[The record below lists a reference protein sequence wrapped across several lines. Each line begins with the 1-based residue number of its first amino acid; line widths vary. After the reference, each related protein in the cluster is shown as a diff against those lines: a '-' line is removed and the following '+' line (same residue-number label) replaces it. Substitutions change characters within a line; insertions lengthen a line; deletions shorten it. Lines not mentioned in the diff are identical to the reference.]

1 MLYDYQLEALSKLRN
16 GNILVGGVGSGKSRT
31 GIAYYIRS
39 IGGES
44 EGICGV
50 HEGRPVL
57 YIITTARKRD
67 DREWDLDLAAF
78 GLFVGNGVV
87 VDSWNNIRKYS
98 NVTGGF
104 FLFDEQRVVGSGT
117 WVKSFLRI
125 SRRNRWILLTA
136 TPGDSWSDYIPVFV
150 ANGFY
155 RNRTEFLQR
164 HAVWNRYTKYPKIDR
179 WIEED
184 RLRQLR
190 DSITVHMNYRTKN
203 HIHRQDVFVNYNE
216 EFYKKVWKN
225 RWNPYTSLPIENAS
239 ELCYTARR
247 IVNSDPSRISA
258 VTEILE
264 EHPMLIVFY
273 NYDYELE
280 DLKYFAERRAI
291 EYAEYNG
298 HVHQPVPNGNEWLY
312 FVNYMAGA
320 EAWNCITTD
329 SMVFYSLSYSYKT
342 MTQAAGRIDRN
353 NTPFSDLYYF
363 YLRSKAPIDLG
374 ISRTLKYK
382 KDFNAKDFVGKW

>member
-39 IGGES
+39 VGGDM
-44 EGICGV
+44 EGDRGV
-50 HEGRPVL
+50 PEGVPVL

-67 DREWDLDLAAF
+67 DKEWDLDLAAF
-78 GLFVGNGVV
+78 GLSVGEGVV
-87 VDSWNNIRKYS
+87 VDSWNNIRKYA
-98 NVTGGF
+98 NVFGGF

-136 TPGDSWSDYIPVFV
+136 TPGDTWSDYIPVFI

-179 WIEED
+179 WVEED
-184 RLRQLR
+184 RLIQLR

-203 HIHRQDVFVNYNE
+203 CIHRQDILVDYNE
-216 EFYKKVWKN
+216 ELYKKIWKN

-239 ELCYTARR
+239 ELCYIARK
-247 IVNSDPSRISA
+247 VANSDPSRISA
-258 VTEILE
+258 LTGILE
-264 EHPMLIVFY
+264 EHPKLIVFY

-280 DLKYFAERRAI
+280 DLKYFAERMAI
-291 EYAEYNG
+291 DYAEYNG
-298 HVHQPVPNGNEWLY
+298 HVHQSVPDGNEWMY

-329 SMVFYSLSYSYKT
+329 SIVFYSLSYSYKT

-374 ISRTLKYK
+374 ISRALKYK
-382 KDFNAKDFVGKW
+382 KDFNTKDFVGKW

>member
-1 MLYDYQLEALSKLRN
+1 MLYDHQLEALSKLRN

-31 GIAYYIRS
+31 AIAYYIRS
-39 IGGES
+39 VGGDM
-44 EGICGV
+44 EGARGAP
-50 HEGRPVL
+50 EGAPVL

-78 GLFVGNGVV
+78 GLSVGEGVV
-87 VDSWNNIRKYS
+87 VDSWNNVRKYS
-98 NVTGGF
+98 NVICGF

-117 WVKSFLRI
+117 WVRSFLRI

-136 TPGDSWSDYIPVFV
+136 TPGDSWSDYIPVFI

-155 RNRTEFLQR
+155 RNKTEFLQR
-164 HAVWNRYTKYPKIDR
+164 HAIWNRYTKYPKVDR

-184 RLRQLR
+184 RLRRLR

-203 HIHRQDVFVNYNE
+203 HIHRQDVLVNYNE
-216 EFYKKVWKN
+216 EFYKRVWKN
-225 RWNPYTSLPIENAS
+225 RWNPYTSFPIENAS

-258 VTEILE
+258 LTEILE
-264 EHPMLIVFY
+264 EHPRLIVFY

-280 DLKYFAERRAI
+280 DLKYFAEQMTI
-291 EYAEYNG
+291 EYDG
-298 HVHQPVPNGNEWLY
+298 HAHQPVPDGNKWLY

-363 YLRSKAPIDLG
+363 YLMSKAPIDLG
-374 ISRTLKYK
+374 ISKTLKYK

>member
-31 GIAYYIRS
+31 AIAYYIRS
-39 IGGES
+39 VGGDV
-44 EGICGV
+44 EGARGAPA
-50 HEGRPVL
+50 GAPVL

-67 DREWDLDLAAF
+67 DKEWDLDLAAF
-78 GLFVGNGVV
+78 GLSVGEGVV
-87 VDSWNNIRKYS
+87 VDSWNNVRKYS
-98 NVTGGF
+98 NVMGGF

-117 WVKSFLRI
+117 WVRSFLRI

-179 WIEED
+179 WIEEY

-203 HIHRQDVFVNYNE
+203 NIHKQDILVSYNE
-216 EFYKKVWKN
+216 EFYKKVWKD

-247 IVNSDPSRISA
+247 IVNSDPSRIGA
-258 VTEILE
+258 LTEILE
-264 EHPMLIVFY
+264 EHPKLIVFY

-280 DLKYFAERRAI
+280 DLKYFAERMAI

-298 HVHQPVPNGNEWLY
+298 HVHQPVPDRNEWLY

>member
-31 GIAYYIRS
+31 AIAYYIRS
-39 IGGES
+39 VGGDM
-44 EGICGV
+44 EGARGAP
-50 HEGRPVL
+50 EGAPVL

-78 GLFVGNGVV
+78 GLSVGEGVV
-87 VDSWNNIRKYS
+87 VDSWNNVRKYS
-98 NVTGGF
+98 NVICGF

-117 WVKSFLRI
+117 WVRSFLRI

-136 TPGDSWSDYIPVFV
+136 TPGDSWSDYIPVFI

-155 RNRTEFLQR
+155 RNKTEFLQR
-164 HAVWNRYTKYPKIDR
+164 HAIWNRYTKYPKVDR

-184 RLRQLR
+184 RLRRLR

-203 HIHRQDVFVNYNE
+203 HIHRQDVLVNYNE
-216 EFYKKVWKN
+216 EFYKRVWKN
-225 RWNPYTSLPIENAS
+225 RWNPYTSFPIENAS

-258 VTEILE
+258 LTEILE
-264 EHPMLIVFY
+264 EHPRLIVFY

-280 DLKYFAERRAI
+280 DLKYFAEQMTI

-298 HVHQPVPNGNEWLY
+298 HAHQPVPDGNKWLY

-363 YLRSKAPIDLG
+363 YLMSKAPIDLG
-374 ISRTLKYK
+374 ISKTLKYK

>member
-39 IGGES
+39 IGGDI
-44 EGICGV
+44 EGARGAPEGV
-50 HEGRPVL
+50 PIL

-78 GLFVGNGVV
+78 GLSVGEGVV
-87 VDSWNNIRKYS
+87 VDSWNNIRKYA
-98 NVTGGF
+98 NTVGGF

-179 WIEED
+179 WTEED

-190 DSITVHMNYRTKN
+190 DSITVHMSYRTKN
-203 HIHRQDVFVNYNE
+203 HIHRQDVLVNYNE
-216 EFYKKVWKN
+216 EFYKKVWKS

-247 IVNSDPSRISA
+247 IVNSDPSRIGA
-258 VTEILE
+258 LTEILE
-264 EHPMLIVFY
+264 EHPKLIIFY

-280 DLKYFAERRAI
+280 DLKYFAERMVI
-291 EYAEYNG
+291 DHAEYNG
-298 HVHQPVPNGNEWLY
+298 HVHQPVPDGNEWLY

>member
-39 IGGES
+39 VGGELGGAFGVS
-44 EGICGV
+44 EGS
-50 HEGRPVL
+50 PKL

-67 DREWDLDLAAF
+67 DKEWDLDLAAF
-78 GLFVGNGVV
+78 GLSVGNGVV

-125 SRRNRWILLTA
+125 SRRNHWILLTA
-136 TPGDSWSDYIPVFV
+136 TPGDTWSDYIPVFV

-155 RNRTEFLQR
+155 RNRTEFLR
-164 HAVWNRYTKYPKIDR
+164 IHAVWNRYSKYPKIDR
-179 WIEED
+179 WVEED
-184 RLRQLR
+184 RLRLLR

-203 HIHRQDVFVNYNE
+203 YVHRQDILVDYDE
-216 EFYKKVWKN
+216 ELYKKAWKD
-225 RWNPYTSLPIENAS
+225 RWNPYTSLPIKNVS
-239 ELCYTARR
+239 ELCYTARK
-247 IVNSDPSRISA
+247 IVNSDSSRISA
-258 VTEILE
+258 LAEIFK
-264 EHPMLIVFY
+264 EHPKLIVFY

-280 DLKYFAERRAI
+280 DLECFAERMAI
-291 EYAEYNG
+291 DHAEYNG
-298 HVHQPVPNGNEWLY
+298 HIHQYVPDGSAWLY
-312 FVNYMAGA
+312 LVNYMAGA

-374 ISRTLKYK
+374 ISKALKYK

>member
-31 GIAYYIRS
+31 AIAYYIRS
-39 IGGES
+39 VGGDM
-44 EGICGV
+44 EGACGV
-50 HEGRPVL
+50 PEGSPIL

-67 DREWDLDLAAF
+67 DREWDFDLAAF
-78 GLFVGNGVV
+78 GLSVGEGVV
-87 VDSWNNIRKYS
+87 VDSWNNVRKYS
-98 NVTGGF
+98 NVMGGF
-104 FLFDEQRVVGSGT
+104 FLFDEQRVAGSGT
-117 WVKSFLRI
+117 WVRSFLRI

-155 RNRTEFLQR
+155 RNKTEFLQR
-164 HAVWNRYTKYPKIDR
+164 HAVWNRYTKYPKVDR
-179 WIEED
+179 WIEEY

-203 HIHRQDVFVNYNE
+203 HIHKQDVLVNYNE
-216 EFYKKVWKN
+216 ELYKQIWKD
-225 RWNPYTSLPIENAS
+225 RWNPYTSLPIENVS
-239 ELCYTARR
+239 ELCYTVRK
-247 IVNSDPSRISA
+247 IVNSDSSRISA
-258 VTEILE
+258 LTGIFE
-264 EHPMLIVFY
+264 EHPKLIVFY

-280 DLKYFAERRAI
+280 DLKYFAEGMAI
-291 EYAEYNG
+291 KYAEYNG